1 MSDIKQRLVELREI
15 HGLSKAEF
23 AQKLNINKSAITRWE
38 NGDVKPTLD
47 ILINISKT
55 FNVSLDWLAGF
66 DTDKEYEYNEILKKC
81 LNSGI
86 SKEKLKKMIELMGE

>member
-1 MSDIKQRLVELREI
+1 MSDIKQRLMELREI

-23 AQKLNINKSAITRWE
+23 AQKLGINKSAITRWE

-47 ILINISKT
+47 VLINISKT

-66 DTDKEYEYNEILKKC
+66 DTDYEYDSILKKC

-86 SKEKLKKMIELMGE
+86 SKDKLKLLLDLIKED